1 MRQHKN
7 VNLVPGSFSNIAAY
21 SPIQQNQH
29 QKTALARKNSAL
41 LSVRQSSIN
50 RNIND
55 QSTSQ
60 RTTQDQ
66 NQTNNTNNY
75 ATLLKQEGD
84 EDFQFMNDPDY
95 VITKKEPVNFMYQET
110 FRTNNQISNQSDQY
124 LSKKQVSQH
133 STVRQSC
140 QQINKAQQDNEQN
153 FNKENICNY
162 NTSES
167 QMKKNNSA
175 GCLGLKSKQ
184 KQFYSNASQQPV
196 QSNYQSQILKDKFKS
211 EQNPKYVRQT
221 QNENQ
226 QKSRSPSYSK
236 IQGKKQ
242 QTNGS
247 RSPSP
252 INTKRQLL
260 TEKSSQNYSTNTKP
274 NKKIS
279 QQITEKQNNK
289 SSYKSSTQVGSET
302 PKLTQKQQQQ
312 QQQQQQQSSQ
322 FNLGYSPILKMEK
335 GEFCNNL
342 GGEDDDDEENSE
354 LVNFNKYSAK
364 MANNIIENILDKD
377 DIYEKTR
384 LENKTFKENIK
395 EQSNQIARLEQQ
407 LKVFQVQ
414 NQELSNNLSIEKER
428 YQQELIK
435 FSEKIQR
442 LKNIQTLYM
451 EEKSNSEKIEQKLNE
466 KQNLIANQQSKLHQ
480 MVDWIF
486 KTYSCLV
493 VTKTSPNFEQDDLE
507 YIWSQMTHIIRIL
520 SDDIIELQLE
530 NSLKQLLKQPLK
542 LVKETQ
548 NCCNNTGHNDYLL
561 SNSSRVIQNGSN
573 NNKQNNSNLSS
584 NNSKNNNTALQNKDC
599 KQSQRDYKQ
608 INEPNS
614 RLPYF
619 ATEPEESFVEK
630 TLKRN
635 LQGVSKSHQGVHQK
649 TDSNADDTLLPFYS
663 FERAFN
669 GYEPQNNILQIN
681 EKEIEHVPEESQ
693 HSQILNDLKVINE
706 SEQTLKNCIKKDIN
720 AQSIEV
726 NVKRQLNFESEE
738 KTDEK
743 KCQKEKNNPSEQ
755 EQKENYVIAISDFAA
770 QTEKDL
776 SFKKGD
782 KIQIVKRTKDGWWIG
797 LLNKNIGYF
806 PCNHVKE
813 VKK

>member
-29 QKTALARKNSAL
+29 QKSALARKNSAL
-41 LSVRQSSIN
+41 LSVRQSSSN
-50 RNIND
+50 RNVID

-60 RTTQDQ
+60 RVIQDQ

-75 ATLLKQEGD
+75 ATLLKQEDDD
-84 EDFQFMNDPDY
+84 EFQFMNDPDY
-95 VITKKEPVNFMYQET
+95 IITKKEPVNFMHQET
-110 FRTNNQISNQSDQY
+110 FRTNNQITNHSDQY
-124 LSKKQVSQH
+124 LSKKQTSQH
-133 STVRQSC
+133 STVRQSY
-140 QQINKAQQDNEQN
+140 QQINKTQLDNEQN

-184 KQFYSNASQQPV
+184 KQFYSNASQQPT
-196 QSNYQSQILKDKFKS
+196 QSNYQSQIVKDKFKS
-211 EQNPKYVRQT
+211 EQNPKYVRQA
-221 QNENQ
+221 QNENS

-236 IQGKKQ
+236 IQVKKQ
-242 QTNGS
+242 QTSNS

-274 NKKIS
+274 NKQIS
-279 QQITEKQNNK
+279 SQITEKQNNQNNK
-289 SSYKSSTQVGSET
+289 SSNKSSTQAGSET
-302 PKLTQKQQQQ
+302 PKLTKK
-312 QQQQQQQSSQ
+312 QQQQQSSQ

-395 EQSNQIARLEQQ
+395 EQGNQIARLEQQ

-414 NQELSNNLSIEKER
+414 NQELSNNLSLEKER

-451 EEKSNSEKIEQKLNE
+451 EEKQNSEKIEQKLNE

-548 NCCNNTGHNDYLL
+548 NCCNNTGHNDYML

-584 NNSKNNNTALQNKDC
+584 NNSKHNNTANQNKDS
-599 KQSQRDYKQ
+599 KQSQRDQKQ
-608 INEPNS
+608 TDEHSS

-635 LQGVSKSHQGVHQK
+635 LQGVNKSHQALHQK
-649 TDSNADDTLLPFYS
+649 TDSNTDDTLLPFYS

-669 GYEPQNNILQIN
+669 GYEQQNNILQIN
-681 EKEIEHVPEESQ
+681 EKEIEHVAEESQ

-706 SEQTLKNCIKKDIN
+706 SEQTLKNCIKKDVN

-726 NVKRQLNFESEE
+726 NVKRQLNFESEQ

-743 KCQKEKNNPSEQ
+743 KGQKEKNNATEQ
-755 EQKENYVIAISDFAA
+755 ELKENYVIAISDFTA
-770 QTEKDL
+770 QTDKDL

>member
-21 SPIQQNQH
+21 SPIQQNQQ
-29 QKTALARKNSAL
+29 QKTALARKNSNL
-41 LSVRQSSIN
+41 ISVRQSSSN

-55 QSTSQ
+55 QNTSQ
-60 RTTQDQ
+60 RPIQDQ
-66 NQTNNTNNY
+66 SQTNNY
-75 ATLLKQEGD
+75 ATLLKQEEED
-84 EDFQFMNDPDY
+84 EFQFMNDPDY
-95 VITKKEPVNFMYQET
+95 VVTKKEPVNFMYQET

-124 LSKKQVSQH
+124 LSKKQSSQH
-133 STVRQSC
+133 STVRQSH
-140 QQINKAQQDNEQN
+140 QQISKTQQDNAELN
-153 FNKENICNY
+153 INKENICNY

-184 KQFYSNASQQPV
+184 KQFYSNASHQPV
-196 QSNYQSQILKDKFKS
+196 QSNYQSQIVKDKFKS

-236 IQGKKQ
+236 IQINKQ
-242 QTNGS
+242 QTSRS

-252 INTKRQLL
+252 INTKRQQLA
-260 TEKSSQNYSTNTKP
+260 EKSSQNYSTNTKS
-274 NKKIS
+274 NKYIS
-279 QQITEKQNNK
+279 QQITEKQNNQNNK
-289 SSYKSSTQVGSET
+289 SSNKSSTQVGSET
-302 PKLTQKQQQQ
+302 PKLTKKQQQQ
-312 QQQQQQQSSQ
+312 SQ
-322 FNLGYSPILKMEK
+322 FNLGYSPILKMDK

-342 GGEDDDDEENSE
+342 GGEDDDEEENSE

-548 NCCNNTGHNDYLL
+548 NCCNNTAHNDYML

-584 NNSKNNNTALQNKDC
+584 NNSKNNNTALQKDC
-599 KQSQRDYKQ
+599 KQSQRDHKQ
-608 INEPNS
+608 SDEANS

-619 ATEPEESFVEK
+619 ATEPDESLVEK

-635 LQGVSKSHQGVHQK
+635 LQGVNKSHNTQHQK
-649 TDSNADDTLLPFYS
+649 TDSNTDDTLLPFYS

-669 GYEPQNNILQIN
+669 GYELQNNILQIN
-681 EKEIEHVPEESQ
+681 EKEIEHIAEESQ

-720 AQSIEV
+720 AQSNEV
-726 NVKRQLNFESEE
+726 NVKRQLNFESEQ

-743 KCQKEKNNPSEQ
+743 KSQKEKSIANEL
-755 EQKENYVIAISDFAA
+755 EQKENYVIAISDFVA
-770 QTEKDL
+770 QTDKDL